1 VIESKVETNRAP
13 GARQGEFITHSV
25 NLKSTRPPFAKAHFR
40 QGQVGISGPCSGQSH
55 AHVRVGRSCLSGLFR
70 RVARNTISGMA
81 LGAICAFPAMTSTF
95 LSLFVPTKVVIL
107 DNIRITRTAFISI
120 LIVPRSGIC

>member
-1 VIESKVETNRAP
+1 
-13 GARQGEFITHSV
+13 
-25 NLKSTRPPFAKAHFR
+25 
-40 QGQVGISGPCSGQSH
+40 
-55 AHVRVGRSCLSGLFR
+55 
-70 RVARNTISGMA
+70 MA
-81 LGAICAFPAMTSTF
+81 LGDICAFPAMTSTF